1 MKSKTLITTT
11 SSHADLD
18 VNVRLGQNC
27 HISAREVLEAH
38 DAWPGP
44 TEDLGIDV
52 TVNPVV
58 KGRGLEKAVTIVIAN
73 QTVS

>member
-1 MKSKTLITTT
+1 MNLKGKTLITTT

-27 HISAREVLEAH
+27 YISAREVLEPH
-38 DAWPGP
+38 GAWAGP
-44 TEDLGIDV
+44 TEDLGIGV

-58 KGRGLEKAVTIVIAN
+58 KGRGWRKL
-73 QTVS
+73 